1 MVTIGSDKQCNV
13 VINNITDPNSCFSND
28 KTLNTPTT
36 GGTTSNNPNMKV
48 IIAAIVPSCVAV
60 VLFVLLVVV
69 SLVLSRRN
77 GVNISQ
83 RPKSIHL
90 HHRMGSGGESVTSFC
105 PDSGLV
111 NVYTHHY

>member
-1 MVTIGSDKQCNV
+1 MVTIKQCNV
-13 VINNITDPNSCFSND
+13 VINNITDPNSCFSKD
-28 KTLNTPTT
+28 KMPNTPTT
-36 GGTTSNNPNMKV
+36 GGTSNNPNQSNMKV

-60 VLFVLLVVV
+60 VLFVLLVIV

-77 GVNISQ
+77 GVDISQ